1 MAKKQYLYNVYQGSH
16 LVHEELTEQEFFDQ
30 MEWYAHEFYMTQ
42 DPDLNPKNFRHEM
55 KQLLEE

>member
-1 MAKKQYLYNVYQGSH
+1 MAKRKYLYNVYQGPH
-16 LVHEELTEQEFFDQ
+16 LVQEELTEDEFFDQ

-42 DPDLNPKNFRHEM
+42 DPDLNPQNFRHEM